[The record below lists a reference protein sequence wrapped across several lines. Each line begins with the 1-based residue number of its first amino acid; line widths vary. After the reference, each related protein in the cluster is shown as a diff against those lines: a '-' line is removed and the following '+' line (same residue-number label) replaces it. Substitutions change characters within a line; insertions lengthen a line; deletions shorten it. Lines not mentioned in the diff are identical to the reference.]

1 MRKILS
7 LIILLLTVLPLALQ
21 AREIREMVY
30 LGSNTARVDSTL
42 PAYVYALPVNG
53 SYRDSTYTAT
63 LLYPEFIDL
72 APSEVERYQRLS
84 DGQQTGDMPA
94 VSQSLSFDRKRG
106 SIVFSFCP
114 VVFRNGKYQFLVSF
128 LLDIKAEA
136 KATPTA
142 RSKAARTAHLSST
155 PSSAASTTS
164 AADRYATT
172 SVLAT
177 GSWAKIRVKN
187 TGVYQLTD
195 ALIRK
200 AGFSDLSKV
209 KIYGCGGN
217 LIPEKLT
224 EESLKAHDDLKQVPQ
239 CIIGGKHLFYARGPV
254 SWASKTS
261 GVRTRNPYSSYGYYF
276 ITQNNDTVATVDS
289 AAFEGAQHHND
300 DYHALYE
307 NDGYSWYPG
316 GRNLFD
322 ADAIA
327 AGKTKTLTFT
337 VPKGTTQTTLYVG
350 ISGNTKKGATAQI
363 LAADSILGTITT
375 KQLGDYDK
383 GAAAYRTYVLRD
395 SLASAAIT
403 IKNTGNED
411 IRLDY
416 VSETWN
422 VPMDLPLLS
431 KVTQAPEYVY
441 NISNQNHHGDSQ
453 ADMIIIIPASQ
464 KLKAQAERL
473 KAFHESHDGLR
484 VNIVPADELYNEFSS
499 GTPDAA
505 AYRNYLKMLYDRAGT
520 ESDQPKYLLLFGNGV
535 WDSRLLPPECK
546 NLDADDLLLMYESEN
561 SFNEIYCYF
570 DDSWFGLLDDGEGDN
585 PAQQQIDVAVGR
597 FPVANADEAKIAVD
611 KTINYAANSNAGN
624 WENSLV
630 FMGDDGN
637 NNLHM
642 NDENNTAEII
652 SSAYPDYA
660 VHKVMWDAY
669 TENSTST
676 GNSYPDATKYI
687 KKLQNNGAL
696 IMDYAGHGNATQ
708 LSHEAVLKLSDFT
721 SFANENLP
729 LWITAA
735 CDIMAYDGV
744 EQNIGVSS
752 FLNAN
757 GGSMA
762 FYGTTRTVY
771 ANYNRFIN
779 RAFLRRVLSFDSDGK
794 AMTIGEAHR
803 LSQNDIMLGRYQDLE
818 WQYTND
824 QWELKT
830 VTELDNTV
838 NHLQYSLIGD
848 PALRLN
854 LPSMKVVID
863 SINGTAVASAA
874 TLPALKAGGIASV
887 KGHIAKTTSA
897 TDAATATTA
906 TDFNGLIT
914 LTVWDNKELVTC
926 KGNTSAAVT
935 DTVFTYYDRTK
946 TIYQGQNTV
955 KDGTFAF
962 SFAVPKDINYSNE
975 NGLITAFAVN
985 SDKSVTA
992 QGSSTAFTVGG
1003 SALAE
1008 NDSIGPKVYAYLNSP
1023 TFVDGGSVNSTPY
1036 FVAEIS
1042 DSDGINASGA
1052 GLGHDLQLV
1061 IDNSAAMT
1069 YSLNVNFTYAFN
1081 SYTEGTT
1088 WYSIPELTAGRHQLR
1103 FTAWDILNNATTTV
1117 LNFNVVK
1124 NLEPNILEI
1133 TATEN
1138 PAKTST
1144 TFIISHDRAGS
1155 TVNTDIEV
1163 YDMAGRLVWEHNEE
1177 STSSD
1182 GTTAVT
1188 WNLCSSA
1195 GSRLPGGIYIYRA
1208 KLGCESSSKVSKVRK
1223 LIIQ

>member
-1 MRKILS
+1 M
-7 LIILLLTVLPLALQ
+7 TGLPLTMT

-30 LGSNTARVDSTL
+30 LSSNTARVDSTL
-42 PAYVYALPVNG
+42 PAYVYALPVDG
-53 SYRDSTYTAT
+53 AYQDSTYTAT

-72 APSEVERYQRLS
+72 APSEVERYERLS
-84 DGQQTGDMPA
+84 DGTIPGEMPT
-94 VSQSLSFDRKRG
+94 VNESLSFDRKRG
-106 SIVFSFCP
+106 AVVFSFCP

-136 KATPTA
+136 KVTAA
-142 RSKAARTAHLSST
+142 RSKAARTVRLNGSRSASRASST
-155 PSSAASTTS
+155 SSVS
-164 AADRYATT
+164 DRYATT
-172 SVLAT
+172 SVLAS

-195 ALIRK
+195 AVIRK
-200 AGFSDLSKV
+200 AGFSDINKV

-217 LIPEKLT
+217 LIPEKIT
-224 EESLKAHDDLKQVPQ
+224 EESLKAHDDLRQVPQ

-254 SWASKTS
+254 SWTSRTS

-289 AAFEGAQHHND
+289 AHFEGSQHHND

-350 ISGNTKKGATAQI
+350 ISSNATKGATAQI
-363 LAADSILGTITT
+363 LAGDSVIGTIST

-383 GAAAYRTYVLRD
+383 GAAAYRTFILRD
-395 SLASAAIT
+395 SLVSAKIN
-403 IKNTGNED
+403 IKNTSSND

-416 VSETWN
+416 VSETWD
-422 VPMDLPLLS
+422 VPTALPELS

-535 WDSRLLPPECK
+535 WDNRLLTSECK
-546 NLDADDLLLMYESEN
+546 SLNADDLLLMYESDN

-570 DDSWFGLLDDGEGDN
+570 DDSWYGLLDDGEGDN

-597 FPVANADEAKIAVD
+597 FPVADADEAKIAVD

-624 WENSLV
+624 WENDLV

-642 NDENNTAEII
+642 NDENNTAELV
-652 SSAYPDYA
+652 SEAYPDYA
-660 VHKVMWDAY
+660 IHKVMWDAY
-669 TENSTST
+669 TEVSSST
-676 GNSYPDATKYI
+676 GNSYPEATAYI

-696 IMDYAGHGNATQ
+696 IMDYAGHGDAVQ

-721 SFANENLP
+721 SFANANLP

-735 CDIMAYDGV
+735 CDIMAFDGV

-752 FLNAN
+752 FLNSN

-779 RAFLRRVLSFDSDGK
+779 RAFLRRVLSHTSDGK

-803 LSQNDIMLGRYQDLE
+803 LSQNDIMLGRFKDKE
-818 WQYTND
+818 WQYTGGH
-824 QWELKT
+824 WEQRT

-848 PALRLN
+848 PALSLN
-854 LPSMKVVID
+854 LPSLKVIID
-863 SINGTAVASAA
+863 SINGTAVASAT
-874 TLPALKAGGIASV
+874 TLPALKAGAVTSV
-887 KGHIAKTTSA
+887 KGHIAQ
-897 TDAATATTA
+897 AATSSSTTTAAATTTA

-955 KDGTFAF
+955 KNGTFAF
-962 SFAVPKDINYSNE
+962 SFAVPKDINYSNQ

-985 SDKSVTA
+985 SDKSKTA
-992 QGSSTAFTVGG
+992 HGSSTAFTVGG

-1133 TATEN
+1133 TATDN

-1144 TFIISHDRAGS
+1144 TFIISHDRAES

-1163 YDMAGRLVWEHNEE
+1163 YDMAGRLVWEHAEE